1 MMMMVVHKGTHLQ
14 KAGSSVSLSFLIIR
28 FMVSCVLAATRL
40 QTEQRKQ
47 SNHPL
52 AETKQAIA
60 SCQLTSLGSF
70 SLANNCRNPRANLGG

>member
-1 MMMMVVHKGTHLQ
+1 MMMVVVHKGTHLQ
-14 KAGSSVSLSFLIIR
+14 KAGSSVSFSILIVR
-28 FMVSCVLAATRL
+28 FMVSCVQAASRL

-47 SNHPL
+47 SSNPL

-70 SLANNCRNPRANLGG
+70 SLANRSRNLRANLGG